1 MAQLTTFQNTSS
13 MRMVFNA
20 SMIWVLSSDRYANAT
35 SSFQIDSLFMSVQIH
50 NISNMPVLF
59 AEQHISVKH
68 QKVRPVVH
76 RPKDG
81 TVSTIP
87 VLTAAKMV
95 RSANWEL
102 ARLMKDEPTKKR
114 FLCPDQS
121 TFMLVMLLANQAVHQ
136 ATKEAEKET
145 EKATEKETQ
154 NQEMRT
160 NGPWKPTGSKAI
172 SVKPA
177 NRAQ

>member
-1 MAQLTTFQNTSS
+1 MG
-13 MRMVFNA
+13 
-20 SMIWVLSSDRYANAT
+20 
-35 SSFQIDSLFMSVQIH
+35 
-50 NISNMPVLF
+50 
-59 AEQHISVKH
+59 KH
-68 QKVRPVVH
+68 QKVLPVVL

-95 RSANWEL
+95 RSENWEL

-136 ATKEAEKET
+136 ATKAT
-145 EKATEKETQ
+145 EKEKETQ
-154 NQEMRT
+154 NQEMPT

-172 SVKPA
+172 SVKHA
-177 NRAQ
+177 N